1 MDNYS
6 VLDYV
11 PVIGDV
17 YRYGKIGW
25 KIGSWLANEDD
36 SYNNRIQSNM
46 IDCINRAANSDSV
59 LEALNSVV
67 EALRLVEEMDISN
80 AKKYQLALTFY
91 LAARACHVYALCLCI
106 IDSDN
111 LKVLKKAGKAFSD
124 AKGFCNKV
132 WEVDKTL
139 LTSKRELI
147 DQVREAA
154 NSKKTEISESRSNWR
169 KQYRALYKKE
179 NPWKWYL
186 GMWIF
191 A

>member
-36 SYNNRIQSNM
+36 SYNNRILSNM
-46 IDCINRAANSDSV
+46 IDCINRAANSDSGV
-59 LEALNSVV
+59 EALNSVV

-111 LKVLKKAGKAFSD
+111 LKELKKAGKAFSD

-147 DQVREAA
+147 DQIREAA

-186 GMWIF
+186 CMWIF

>member
-80 AKKYQLALTFY
+80 A
-91 LAARACHVYALCLCI
+91 
-106 IDSDN
+106 
-111 LKVLKKAGKAFSD
+111 
-124 AKGFCNKV
+124 
-132 WEVDKTL
+132 
-139 LTSKRELI
+139 
-147 DQVREAA
+147 
-154 NSKKTEISESRSNWR
+154 
-169 KQYRALYKKE
+169 
-179 NPWKWYL
+179 
-186 GMWIF
+186 
-191 A
+191 